1 MRLLKIVIVLG
12 IFLILTASQ
21 NGIKTEFSEMHESK
35 EIEKVVSMHI
45 GNPVVI
51 ENKNYAKI
59 FVENASY
66 YTIGN
71 APSLPVITKT
81 LVFPFGSKIKDVSIE
96 FGIDKIKIN
105 KKLTPSPK
113 PIPLGAKS
121 YEMKLSSIYSRDEFY
136 PQKWYFYNIGAGLK
150 DGQHVIFLAM
160 KIFPCRYNAVRNEIE
175 YMKDAKIK
183 IRYEEGSMNFNNAYD
198 LLIIAPSKWQDVIQ
212 PLVQHKENH
221 GIRTKFMSVK
231 DIVSTYNGRD
241 DAEKVKYAIKDEIE
255 KDGIKYVLLF
265 GGMKRQ
271 SMRWWVPV
279 RYSHLDDNSSWEA
292 SYLSDLYFADVY
304 KYEDGKLV
312 FDDWDSNG
320 NGIFAEWNKNNKDV
334 LDLYPDVY
342 VGRLACR
349 NKIEAKSI
357 VEKIITYENS
367 NAKNEAWFKK
377 FVTIGGD
384 SFPDEEVGTDYIE
397 GQVENEQAIK
407 YMDGFDAI
415 RIWVEGG
422 DVEFTPENAV
432 NILSQ
437 GAGFVY
443 FSGHGNPASW
453 ATHPHNDFS
462 TWIDFSLSDIK
473 SLSNDGKLP
482 VLVVGGC
489 HNCQFN
495 VSIFKFLQEGIWAYY
510 LGDMAPAC
518 WGWQFL
524 RNGKGGSI
532 ATIGNTGLGYGTIG
546 DGPVDEIP
554 DSVPDGIPDCIQYLD
569 GWLEPHFFEVYNH
582 GGKHVLGEAFEA
594 AITDYINRFPINWEM
609 DWKDNPHTADLVNL
623 KTVQEWVLFGDP
635 SLQIG
640 GY

>member
-1 MRLLKIVIVLG
+1 MKVLKLVVTLG
-12 IFLILTASQ
+12 IFLMLATSQ
-21 NGIKTEFSEMHESK
+21 NGIKMNFSEMQEKK
-35 EIEKVVSMHI
+35 EIEKIVSIDI
-45 GNPVVI
+45 GEPVIV
-51 ENKNYAKI
+51 ENAEYAKI
-59 FVENASY
+59 LIKNASHY
-66 YTIGN
+66 IIGG

-81 LVFPFGSKIKDVSIE
+81 FVFPFGSKIKEVKLEMKSE
-96 FGIDKIKIN
+96 KMKIDKEIAI
-105 KKLTPSPK
+105 S
-113 PIPLGAKS
+113 PIPVSYGMKYPKAKS
-121 YEMKLSSIYSRDEFY
+121 MLSIHGFY
-136 PQKWYFYNIGAGLK
+136 PEKWYFYNIGVGLR
-150 DGQHVIFLAM
+150 DGKHVIFVTL
-160 KIFPCRYNAVRNEIE
+160 KIFPCRYNPNEQEIE
-175 YMKDAKIK
+175 YIENARIK
-183 IRYEEGSMNFNNAYD
+183 IRYELSATTFNNAYD
-198 LLIIAPSKWQDVIQ
+198 LLIIAPAKWEQILQ
-212 PLVQHKENH
+212 PLVQHKESH
-221 GIRTKFMSVK
+221 GIKTKLMSVEN
-231 DIVSTYNGRD
+231 IVSGYNGRD

-271 SMRWWVPV
+271 SMRWWIPV

-304 KYEDGKLV
+304 KYEDDKIV

-349 NKIEAKSI
+349 NAREAKLI
-357 VEKIITYENS
+357 VEKIIEYENS
-367 NAKNEAWFKK
+367 NAKNQEWFKK

-384 SFPDEEVGTDYIE
+384 SFPDKEVGTDYIE

-407 YMDGFDAI
+407 YMDGFNAV
-415 RIWVEGG
+415 RIWVENG
-422 DVEFTPENAV
+422 DIEFTPENAV
-432 NILSQ
+432 DVLSQ
-437 GAGFVY
+437 GEGFVY

-462 TWIDFSLSDIK
+462 TWIDFSLADIK
-473 SLSNDGKLP
+473 SLKNDGKLP

-495 VSIFKFLQEGIWAYY
+495 VSIFKFLEEGIWAYY
-510 LGDMAPAC
+510 LGDMTPEC
-518 WGWQFL
+518 WGWQFV
-524 RNGKGGSI
+524 RNPNGGAI
-532 ATIGNTGLGYGTIG
+532 ASIGNTGLGYGTIG

-582 GGKHVLGEAFEA
+582 YGKHVLGETFGQ
-594 AITDYINRFPINWEM
+594 AITDYINEFPINWEM

-623 KTVQEWVLFGDP
+623 KTVEEWVLFGDP